1 MTDSRKQPRYPIYV
15 PSKGRAEY
23 NLTAR
28 MFAKDEVPFRLVIEE
43 AEYDQYAKR
52 WGEDRLLVL
61 PFSDAGTVVPARNW
75 IREHAEAE
83 GHKRHWQFDDNIR
96 SMIRLWGEKRLYVRA
111 GIALRVCEDFT
122 ERYTNVAISG
132 FQYSMFVPES
142 RSTYPW
148 ILNCR
153 VYSAS
158 LINHAMPFWWRGK
171 YNEDTD
177 LCLQALSAGW
187 CTILIQAFL
196 ADKIWTMKMSGGN
209 TDTLYG
215 GKRSDQIEPDDGR
228 LRMARSLERMWP
240 GVVTTN
246 RRFDRPQHVVAS
258 SWKKFDNP
266 LIRNPD
272 IEIPEAGTDEYG
284 MELKTIGPVQ
294 SKRLKQIAR
303 RYKQKHGQ

>member
-1 MTDSRKQPRYPIYV
+1 MTDRKRNRYPIYV

-28 MFAKDEVPFRLVIEE
+28 MFVKDNIDFRLVIEE
-43 AEYDQYAKR
+43 PEWDAYAEK

-61 PFSDAGTVVPARNW
+61 PFSDAGSVVPARNW
-75 IREHAEAE
+75 IRDHAESE
-83 GHKRHWQFDDNIR
+83 GHAKHWQFDDNIR
-96 SMIRLWGEKRLYVRA
+96 SMIRLWGEKRLYVRS

-122 ERYTNVAISG
+122 DRYSNVAISG

-142 RSTYPW
+142 RATFPW

-158 LINHAMPFWWRGK
+158 LINHAAPFRWRGK

-177 LCLQALSAGW
+177 LCLQALASGW

-196 ADKIWTMKMSGGN
+196 ADKIWTMKMGGGN

-215 GKRSDQIEPDDGR
+215 GKRVDQTEAEPDDGR
-228 LRMARSLERMWP
+228 LKMARSLERMWP
-240 GVVTTN
+240 GTVRTN

-258 SWKKFDNP
+258 SWKKFDNE
-266 LIRNPD
+266 LIRDPNVKITD
-272 IEIPEAGTDEYG
+272 GIDEYG
-284 MELKTIGPVQ
+284 MELKELNPVK
-294 SKRLKQIAR
+294 SKRLKAIAR
-303 RYKQKHGQ
+303 RYRNKHGQ